1 MVIRLRNVLLMSP
14 DEMFQRGFNLL
25 EAGDPVRAE
34 AWFAGARLRLE
45 LDDRA
50 EMWAEAQALP
60 NARSHFEAGRE
71 SSGLNVVP
79 FRTKSEDSDRKK

>member
-1 MVIRLRNVLLMSP
+1 MVIRLRNALLMSP

-50 EMWAEAQALP
+50 ERWAEAQA

-71 SSGLNVVP
+71 SSGSNVIP
-79 FRTKSEDSDRKK
+79 FRTKSEDSDHTK